1 MAAIKMINETV
12 PVHLLGSAGTI
23 VNTSLSFG
31 YMLCLGLGLNLPHAD
46 FQPGVSTEAG
56 VLEQYVNDRWWRF
69 IYILPSFL
77 NLLMMVSFLSFIN
90 SDSIMFNL
98 S

>member
-31 YMLCLGLGLNLPHAD
+31 YMLVLGLGMNLP
-46 FQPGVSTEAG
+46 
-56 VLEQYVNDRWWRF
+56 
-69 IYILPSFL
+69 
-77 NLLMMVSFLSFIN
+77 
-90 SDSIMFNL
+90 
-98 S
+98 